1 MRGIIMLLIVVYLV
15 GVGVEL
21 APVVQA
27 QWNTGTAADFA
38 SSVARALPDAMTWP
52 VKVYRTLTNQT

>member
-1 MRGIIMLLIVVYLV
+1 MRGIIALLIVVYLV

-27 QWNTGTAADFA
+27 QWNSGTAADFA
-38 SSVARALPDAMTWP
+38 SSVAHALPDAMSWP
-52 VKVYRTLTNQT
+52 VKVYRNLTNQT

>member
-1 MRGIIMLLIVVYLV
+1 MRGIITLLIIVYLV

-27 QWNTGTAADFA
+27 QWNSGTAADFA
-38 SSVARALPDAMTWP
+38 SSVAHALPDAMAWP
-52 VKVYRTLTNQT
+52 VKVYRNLTNRA

>member
-1 MRGIIMLLIVVYLV
+1 MRGLISLLVVVYLV

-27 QWNTGTAADFA
+27 QWNSGTAAEFA
-38 SSVARALPDAMTWP
+38 SSVAQALPDAMAWP
-52 VKVYRTLTNQT
+52 AKVIRNLTNRG

>member
-1 MRGIIMLLIVVYLV
+1 MRGIITLLIVVYLV

-27 QWNTGTAADFA
+27 QWNSGTAADFA
-38 SSVARALPDAMTWP
+38 SSVAHALPDAMSWP
-52 VKVYRTLTNQT
+52 VKVYRSLTNRT